1 MVCIVTPSN
10 IYFCINH
17 VFICLSPTT
26 QSHDA
31 DNAARNARRRAAS
44 AAKRTQTAQHP
55 TTLREGNVSEENRA
69 ADADNAQEGNVSSED
84 SDDSRAAM
92 VRTDKSTTYST
103 VVHHHIGLHR
113 YPL

>member
-1 MVCIVTPSN
+1 M
-10 IYFCINH
+10 
-17 VFICLSPTT
+17 SPTT
-26 QSHDA
+26 QSPAAKRIALWRAKRNKDPVTLA
-31 DNAARNARRRAAS
+31 NDLAAERARNATRNARRRAAN
-44 AAKRTQTAQHP
+44 ADTRTQTAQHP

-69 ADADNAQEGNVSSED
+69 ADADNAQEGNVSSE
-84 SDDSRAAM
+84 AAM